1 MITTSPS
8 GKALPG
14 ATVTLTISQGP
25 KMITVPQIPANDTV
39 GQAMAALRAAGLTV
53 APAPKKVGVPN
64 NPQIGAF
71 GGTEP
76 AAGTSWP
83 ENKPVYVDQVAGLG
97 LPNLVGQNIQTIQSW
112 AGQHDINLQ
121 VTQED
126 NSAAAG
132 TILTQS
138 PGAQSLVTPGQTTVT
153 VTVSNGPP
161 ESPIPDTSNM
171 SCQQAQ
177 QTLQQNGFTNVSVQ
191 YGWFNKDQSWG
202 TNPSAGQSA
211 PADSSITLQCGWGG
225 V

>member
-1 MITTSPS
+1 M
-8 GKALPG
+8 
-14 ATVTLTISQGP
+14 
-25 KMITVPQIPANDTV
+25 
-39 GQAMAALRAAGLTV
+39 LRAFPTILIAVLAYNAV
-53 APAPKKVGVPN
+53 AFAS
-64 NPQIGAF
+64 GA
-71 GGTEP
+71 
-76 AAGTSWP
+76 
-83 ENKPVYVDQVAGLG
+83 
-97 LPNLVGQNIQTIQSW
+97 